1 MSFCSVKLVTM
12 NRPAF
17 HMIQLSKDLPL
28 FGLIMALSNMCAA
41 VAVPRAC
48 DSAQFFA
55 VLTKQKAIGTTT
67 VAKAAA
73 LSNSFLLKS
82 SFRATLFAM
91 IRTTLF
97 LRSAPVTPDTQVTGD
112 STQDRKST
120 RLNSSHVSISYA
132 VFC

>member
-1 MSFCSVKLVTM
+1 EMGSLD
-12 NRPAF
+12 RPAF
-17 HMIQLSKDLPL
+17 HFVPLSKGLPL
-28 FGLIMALSNMCAA
+28 VCLIMALSSMFGG
-41 VAVPRAC
+41 VGVPRAC

-55 VLTKQKAIGTTT
+55 GLTKPKAIGTTT

-112 STQDRKST
+112 STQ
-120 RLNSSHVSISYA
+120 NSQIFKILSA
-132 VFC
+132 

>member
-55 VLTKQKAIGTTT
+55 GLTKPKAIGTTT

-73 LSNSFLLKS
+73 LSNSFLLKY

-112 STQDRKST
+112 STQ
-120 RLNSSHVSISYA
+120 NSQIFKILSA
-132 VFC
+132 